1 MSSGEFS
8 FFLYSFFFSLLTSW
22 WMSSSL
28 WDQNNYSLSL
38 SFFFFLSIA
47 LSLHLWFLTSP
58 LWPGSMNVDRD
69 RHMQGGQQPCL
80 ASGSSPW
87 QQISMRADNGTK
99 NENNAVC
106 QPRNS
111 ACHSR
116 PFPMLGVFHELRW
129 TRKLHF
135 KCTSA
140 FLHQLITRT
149 DPPPLKIKTNCS
161 VFRIYQ

>member
-1 MSSGEFS
+1 MSSREFS
-8 FFLYSFFFSLLTSW
+8 SFPFVFSQMCIFLLTSR

-28 WDQNNYSLSL
+28 WDQNNYSH
-38 SFFFFLSIA
+38 SFFFFPFLSIS

-58 LWPGSMNVDRD
+58 LWPDSITVDRD

-80 ASGSSPW
+80 ASGSSLW
-87 QQISMRADNGTK
+87 QQISMRSDNGTR

-116 PFPMLGVFHELRW
+116 PFPMLGVFHELSW

-135 KCTSA
+135 KY
-140 FLHQLITRT
+140 
-149 DPPPLKIKTNCS
+149 KS
-161 VFRIYQ
+161 VFPH